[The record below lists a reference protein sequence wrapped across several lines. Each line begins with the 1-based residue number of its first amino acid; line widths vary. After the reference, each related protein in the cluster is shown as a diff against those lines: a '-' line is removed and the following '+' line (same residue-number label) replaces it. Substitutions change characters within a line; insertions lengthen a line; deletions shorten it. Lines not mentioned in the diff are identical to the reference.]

1 MEATNCYIVCSAPRS
16 GSHLLSY
23 LLTDTQL
30 AGCPQ
35 EYFNPWFMGDARN
48 EFPDKLVY
56 EKSHITKLIE
66 KYTSP
71 NGVFGI
77 KSQFDQVAD
86 FVGLNRL
93 ESFFPSPLKY
103 IFIQRSDKTRQA
115 VSLARAEQTD
125 QWMSG
130 QDSRREPQYNYFQI
144 RSCLREIKLQEKGWE
159 TYFMER
165 GIQPHRVN
173 YEQLAVDPEPVILAA
188 LAYLEIPLPATFQM
202 PAPRIQ
208 KQADHLSEDWVARF
222 ARDEI

>member
-35 EYFNPWFMGDARN
+35 EYFNPWFMGDAHN

-66 KYTSP
+66 KQTSP

-103 IFIQRSDKTRQA
+103 VFIQRSDKTRQA

-173 YEQLAVDPEPVILAA
+173 YEQLAANPEPVILAA

-222 ARDEI
+222 ARDEH

>member
-1 MEATNCYIVCSAPRS
+1 MHVNYKNDIKPISYIKTN
-16 GSHLLSY
+16 
-23 LLTDTQL
+23 
-30 AGCPQ
+30 
-35 EYFNPWFMGDARN
+35 
-48 EFPDKLVY
+48 
-56 EKSHITKLIE
+56 
-66 KYTSP
+66 
-71 NGVFGI
+71 
-77 KSQFDQVAD
+77 DQAAD

-93 ESFFPSPLKY
+93 ESFFPCPLKY

-130 QDSRREPQYNYFQI
+130 QAQQREPQYNYFQI

-165 GIQPHRVN
+165 DIQPYRVN
-173 YEQLAVDPEPVILAA
+173 YEELVANPEPVILGA
-188 LAYLEIPLPATFQM
+188 LAYLGIELPADFQV

-222 ARDEI
+222 ARDEN